1 MRILLIED
9 DDNLRHTLEKRLKDE
24 GFVVDAADNGEDG
37 LFLGREYSPDVAVI
51 DLGLPKISGME
62 VIQTLREE
70 NYAYPILV
78 LTARGSWQDKV
89 MGLEAG
95 ADDYLVKPFHFPELL
110 ARIKA
115 LVRRSAGFTTPELAC
130 GDITLNTSS
139 QEVRVAGQGID
150 LTSYEYKVLEYLMLH
165 PGQVISKTTL
175 TEHIYHQD
183 YDRDSN
189 VIEVFI
195 GRLRKKLDPDGQRKP
210 IETLRGR
217 GYRLNCPK
225 AAEDKSQA

>member
-1 MRILLIED
+1 MKILLIED
-9 DDNLRHTLEKRLKDE
+9 DENLREVLEKRLKEE
-24 GFVVDAADNGEDG
+24 GFVVETADNGEDG
-37 LFLGREYSPDVAVI
+37 LHLGREFEFDLAII

-62 VIQTLREE
+62 VIQTIRDEDIS
-70 NYAYPILV
+70 YPILV

-89 MGLEAG
+89 MGLDAG

-110 ARIKA
+110 ARVNA
-115 LVRRSAGFTTPELAC
+115 LVRRSAGFSSPELVC
-130 GDITLNTSS
+130 GYVTLNTSTG
-139 QEVRVAGQGID
+139 EVKSNGKLID

-165 PGQVISKTTL
+165 QNEVISKSTL

-189 VIEVFI
+189 VIEVFV
-195 GRLRKKLDPDGQRKP
+195 GRLRRKLQNNSVEQKV

-217 GYRLNCPK
+217 GYRMRPN
-225 AAEDKSQA
+225 EDQ

>member
-1 MRILLIED
+1 MKILLIED
-9 DDNLRHTLEKRLKDE
+9 DENLRKVLEKRLKEE
-24 GFVVDAADNGEDG
+24 GFVVETADNGEDG
-37 LFLGREYSPDVAVI
+37 LYLGREFEFDLAII

-62 VIQTLREE
+62 VIQTLRDEE
-70 NYAYPILV
+70 ISYPILV

-89 MGLEAG
+89 MGLDAG

-110 ARIKA
+110 ARVNA
-115 LVRRSAGFTTPELAC
+115 LVRRSAGFSSPELVC
-130 GDITLNTSS
+130 GYVTLNTSTG
-139 QEVRVAGQGID
+139 EVKSNGKLVD

-165 PGQVISKTTL
+165 QNKVISKSTL

-189 VIEVFI
+189 VIEVFV
-195 GRLRKKLDPDGQRKP
+195 GRLRRKLQDNSVEQKV

-217 GYRLNCPK
+217 GYRMRDN
-225 AAEDKSQA
+225 EDQ

>member
-1 MRILLIED
+1 MKILLIED
-9 DDNLRHTLEKRLKDE
+9 DENLREVLEKRLKEE
-24 GFVVDAADNGEDG
+24 GFVVETADNGEDG
-37 LFLGREYSPDVAVI
+37 LYLGREFEFDLAII

-62 VIQTLREE
+62 VIQTLRNEDIS
-70 NYAYPILV
+70 YPILV

-89 MGLEAG
+89 MGLDAG

-110 ARIKA
+110 ARVNA
-115 LVRRSAGFTTPELAC
+115 LVRRSAGFSSPELVC
-130 GDITLNTSS
+130 GYITLNTSTG
-139 QEVRVAGQGID
+139 EVKSNGKLTD

-165 PGQVISKTTL
+165 QNEVVSKSTL

-189 VIEVFI
+189 VIEVFV
-195 GRLRKKLDPDGQRKP
+195 GRLRRKLQDDSVKQKV

-217 GYRLNCPK
+217 GYRMRPN
-225 AAEDKSQA
+225 EDE